1 MKFDVNETPAYTLL
15 KTEEINEL
23 HSVGLLLEH
32 NKTKA
37 KIAVM
42 LNDDNNKVFSVGFRT
57 PVDNDTGVPHIVE
70 HTVLCGSK
78 KYPLKDPFVE
88 LAKGSLNTFLN
99 AMTFPDKTIY
109 PIASYNDKDFS
120 NLMDIYLDCV
130 FNPKIFER
138 EEIFL
143 QEGWHY
149 EFDENDDLTVNGIVY
164 NEARRD
170 NGTFN
175 NGEIIS

>member
-78 KYPLKDPFVE
+78 
-88 LAKGSLNTFLN
+88 N
-99 AMTFPDKTIY
+99 I
-109 PIASYNDKDFS
+109 
-120 NLMDIYLDCV
+120 
-130 FNPKIFER
+130 
-138 EEIFL
+138 
-143 QEGWHY
+143 H
-149 EFDENDDLTVNGIVY
+149 
-164 NEARRD
+164 
-170 NGTFN
+170 
-175 NGEIIS
+175 